1 MGRKRSQSL
10 RRIPF
15 YNSISVLRINI
26 QKGDKVPGC
35 KWKKASLKSKY
46 CYPRYYL
53 VTKLLQLSNLT
64 YLGGENLNRDIT
76 IIRLACGNIYGIFLI
91 NYRCKNGKLQL
102 LKERPTISKFHH
114 PFSSC
119 HKSVLASVM
128 S

>member
-53 VTKLLQLSNLT
+53 VTKL
-64 YLGGENLNRDIT
+64 
-76 IIRLACGNIYGIFLI
+76 
-91 NYRCKNGKLQL
+91 
-102 LKERPTISKFHH
+102 
-114 PFSSC
+114 
-119 HKSVLASVM
+119 ASVVKLNISGRREPQPRYYHNQIGM
-128 S
+128 WQYLWNIFD